1 MKVLLRK
8 DIEGVGRRGDIVDV
22 AGGYA
27 RNFLLPSGSAQAA
40 SESTAIQ
47 AAAMRRS
54 RDLRD
59 AKDLESAATQKAA
72 LEMQTLVIPA
82 RAGDKGKLFGSVGPT
97 EIAAALAQ
105 ETGVAVDRHQVVLAE
120 HLKEL
125 GEVSVPV
132 KLFGDVE
139 ATVTVSVVA
148 QD

>member
-8 DIEGVGRRGDIVDV
+8 DIEGVGRRGDIVEV

-54 RDLRD
+54 RDLKD
-59 AKDLESAATQKAA
+59 AKDLESATAQKVA
-72 LEMQTLVIPA
+72 LEKQTLVVPA
-82 RAGDKGKLFGSVGPT
+82 RAGEKGKLFGSVGPT
-97 EIAAALAQ
+97 EIAAALSQA
-105 ETGVAVDRHQVVLAE
+105 TGVSVDRHQVVLAE

-125 GEVSVPV
+125 GEATVPV
-132 KLFGDVE
+132 RLFGGVE
-139 ATVTVSVVA
+139 AIVTVNVVP